1 MTEKSE
7 RCDYCMA
14 ESKIIFEFVG
24 DLMTLDELIA
34 VRGGIE
40 ALGRVLHCGDEKEVC
55 MPLLR
60 VQKHIE
66 LNLKNEQGEY

>member
-1 MTEKSE
+1 MKSE
-7 RCDYCMA
+7 RCDYCMP
-14 ESKIIFEFVG
+14 ESKMILDMVGEF
-24 DLMTLDELIA
+24 MTREELVA

-60 VQKHIE
+60 VQKHID
-66 LNLKNEQGEY
+66 LTRDEQGKHQG

>member
-1 MTEKSE
+1 MP
-7 RCDYCMA
+7 
-14 ESKIIFEFVG
+14 ESKMILDMVGEF
-24 DLMTLDELIA
+24 MTREELVA

-66 LNLKNEQGEY
+66 LNLKNEQGKH